1 MHTDQAVELAT
12 QLGDQLIDVDRN
24 EWKKWT
30 EYFKRDGDLDR
41 ALSLAQRL
49 SQSPM
54 LRDMPRLAYRKI
66 NDVIKKHKPI
76 LVKLSEDDIHQLLG
90 FVRWRLI
97 GRLGMP
103 LEGRLKTEDVGKGQR
118 EVKRISDGKRKRG
131 R

>member
-49 SQSPM
+49 GQSLM
-54 LRDMPRLAYRKI
+54 LRPGQQSAYRKI
-66 NDVIKKHKPI
+66 GDVIKKHKPA
-76 LVKLSEDDIHQLLG
+76 LTKLSMDDLHQVFG
-90 FVRWRLI
+90 FISWRLV
-97 GRLGMP
+97 GRLGTP
-103 LEGRLKTEDVGKGQR
+103 LEGRLRTGDFANQAKGTRQTSGR
-118 EVKRISDGKRKRG
+118 KAKRG

>member
-12 QLGDQLIDVDRN
+12 QLADQLVDVDRN

-30 EYFKRDGDLDR
+30 EYFKRDGDLER

-66 NDVIKKHKPI
+66 NDVIKKHKAT
-76 LVKLSEDDIHQLLG
+76 LTKLSEDDIHQLLG
-90 FVRWRLI
+90 FVGWRLI
-97 GRLGMP
+97 GRLGIP
-103 LEGRLKTEDVGKGQR
+103 LEGRLKTEDTGRGQR
-118 EVKRISDGKRKRG
+118 GVKRISDGKRRRG